1 MMLMVL
7 IDIFTPFLACLIPPA
22 RKYKISYC
30 RHSSSSLLLLFFSW
44 EKLTRVIDQEKLKSP
59 IIRWDNLLL
68 MIPLNIYGT
77 VNRNLEPLETITI
90 FSRRGE
96 ARCIGCISGDENTL
110 ERMGKSG
117 TMAII
122 QAGHHFYFCP
132 CWSPCATPYQ
142 STRDIRNQDFV
153 FLCVHPSSSM

>member
-1 MMLMVL
+1 MVL

-68 MIPLNIYGT
+68 MIPLNIYGI
-77 VNRNLEPLETITI
+77 VNRSLEPLETITI
-90 FSRRGE
+90 FSRRG
-96 ARCIGCISGDENTL
+96 D
-110 ERMGKSG
+110 
-117 TMAII
+117 
-122 QAGHHFYFCP
+122 
-132 CWSPCATPYQ
+132 
-142 STRDIRNQDFV
+142 V
-153 FLCVHPSSSM
+153 